1 MPVVDLLLEIKSFIM
16 AADYDFL
23 FKVLFVGDSGVGK
36 SALLRRFCDNEY
48 SEEYTA
54 TIGVDFKIK
63 TLLVDNHTIK
73 LQVWDTAGQER
84 FNSLIR
90 AYFRGAH
97 GIFMVVDVTDEDT
110 LLQVSKHW
118 MTMIHEEADMEP
130 SIVMLVNKADLQSQ
144 AKITQKQ
151 LDRLL
156 IPHFKTS
163 AKSGLNV
170 RESFE
175 MMAREILK
183 KRRLFP
189 SGAVKKESVNGIR
202 LNAEGKQEA
211 PNNGCFC

>member
-1 MPVVDLLLEIKSFIM
+1 M

-23 FKVLFVGDSGVGK
+23 YKIMLIGDSGVGK
-36 SALLRRFCDNEY
+36 SALLRRFCDDEY
-48 SEEYTA
+48 TEDYTA

-73 LQVWDTAGQER
+73 LQIWDTAGQER

-97 GIFMVVDVTDEDT
+97 GIFIVVDMTDEQT
-110 LLQVSKHW
+110 LLQVSKNW
-118 MTMIHEEADMEP
+118 MTVINEEADMDP
-130 SIVMLVNKADLQSQ
+130 TLVLLANKADLQSQ
-144 AKITQKQ
+144 AKVTQKQ

-170 RESFE
+170 REAFE
-175 MMAREILK
+175 MLAREILK
-183 KRRLFP
+183 KRRSYP
-189 SGAVKKESVNGIR
+189 SGQIDKRSVNGIR
-202 LNAEGKQEA
+202 LGRGEEKPEVK
-211 PNNGCFC
+211 NGCFC